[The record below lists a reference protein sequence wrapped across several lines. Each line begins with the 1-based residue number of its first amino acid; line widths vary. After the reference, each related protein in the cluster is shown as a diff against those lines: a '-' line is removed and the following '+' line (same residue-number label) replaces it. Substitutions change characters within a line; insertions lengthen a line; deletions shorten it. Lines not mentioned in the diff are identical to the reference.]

1 MSFEWENGRI
11 LKNIS
16 TSGKSVQMSYDSN
29 GMRTQKTV
37 DGVKTN
43 YYYDSNKNLIALVVL
58 CQDLVQNKMRSSV
71 N

>member
-11 LKNIS
+11 LKNIN
-16 TSGKSVQMSYDSN
+16 TSDKAIQMSYDSN

-43 YYYDSNKNLIALVVL
+43 YYGSMSIVGVALK
-58 CQDLVQNKMRSSV
+58 QN